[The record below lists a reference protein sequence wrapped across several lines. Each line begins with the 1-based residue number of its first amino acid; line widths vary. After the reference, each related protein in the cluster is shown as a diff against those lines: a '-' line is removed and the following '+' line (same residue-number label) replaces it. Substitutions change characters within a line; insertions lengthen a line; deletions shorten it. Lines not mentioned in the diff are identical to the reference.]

1 MNVSR
6 SKIVAILTG
15 FISVLICILYLLLI
29 TIFDFRSFLN
39 EHIINLSENMAIVL
53 LVIDYHPLPLI
64 SQLLLL

>member
-1 MNVSR
+1 MNTSR

-39 EHIINLSENMAIVL
+39 EHIVNLSENMAIVWL
-53 LVIDYHPLPLI
+53 EIDYYP
-64 SQLLLL
+64 

>member
-15 FISVLICILYLLLI
+15 FISILICILYLLLI

-39 EHIINLSENMAIVL
+39 EHIVNLSENMAIVWL
-53 LVIDYHPLPLI
+53 EIDYLP
-64 SQLLLL
+64 